1 MASAPKK
8 QPAPAPR
15 AADTDGPVTHLLVKS
30 AREGFRRGGRQWTA
44 SWSAV
49 PLSQLSEKQ
58 LAKIENES
66 MLTSRR
72 VSEAEARELAGD
84 RRGAIEPDLEGEV
97 GEQVRAYIRDAVAHM
112 ERRLAEAMDEVDHLR
127 DQLAAAVQAVNAS
140 KAPAPPM

>member
-8 QPAPAPR
+8 QPPAHG

-30 AREGFRRGGRQWTA
+30 SREGFRRAGRQWSA

-49 PLSQLSEKQ
+49 PLAQLSEGQ
-58 LAKIENES
+58 LAKIEGET
-66 MLTSRR
+66 MLSTRR

-84 RRGAIEPDLEGEV
+84 RRGAVEPDLEGEV

-127 DQLAAAVQAVNAS
+127 EQLAAAVKAVNAS